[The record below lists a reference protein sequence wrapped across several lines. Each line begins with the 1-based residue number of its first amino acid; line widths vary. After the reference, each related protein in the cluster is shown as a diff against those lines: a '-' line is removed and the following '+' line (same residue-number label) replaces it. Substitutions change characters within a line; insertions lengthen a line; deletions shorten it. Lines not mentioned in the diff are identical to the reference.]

1 METVELNPGKVLTQ
15 VNGKLDELRS
25 DINKTSIKV
34 HGLDGTIQRLDAQI
48 QHLGK
53 RIDMLEFFIRAIF
66 FMLVALFVVL
76 LAKALNFF

>member
-15 VNGKLDELRS
+15 VNGKLDELRA

-66 FMLVALFVVL
+66 FMLVVLFVIL